1 MVRGEDSQLQAG
13 ITSIYWWRY
22 WIGGAIGL
30 LISYHY
36 LVVVLLDWWCY
47 WIIGVTAHIFFI
59 ISSASLFQ
67 TKRCFAASNSRAYC
81 SAAYP
86 RLRDRSN
93 RKART
98 PCSYGVGKETRG
110 SGSNSFWQD
119 EMQRDPCG
127 IVSSNNNSMVGVRV
141 SRVS

>member
-47 WIIGVTAHIFFI
+47 WIIGVTAHIFDPTGV
-59 ISSASLFQ
+59 Q
-67 TKRCFAASNSRAYC
+67 VRFAE
-81 SAAYP
+81 
-86 RLRDRSN
+86 L
-93 RKART
+93 
-98 PCSYGVGKETRG
+98 
-110 SGSNSFWQD
+110 
-119 EMQRDPCG
+119 
-127 IVSSNNNSMVGVRV
+127 
-141 SRVS
+141 